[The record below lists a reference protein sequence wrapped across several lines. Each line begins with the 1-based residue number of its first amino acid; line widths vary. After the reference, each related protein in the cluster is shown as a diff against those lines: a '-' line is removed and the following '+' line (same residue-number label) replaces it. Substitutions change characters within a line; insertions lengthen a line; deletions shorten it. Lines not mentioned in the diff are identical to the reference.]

1 MESFLNNFYGHVD
14 EVVGEIVSGAKP
26 PVSCLVAD
34 TFYVWPSVVA
44 KKYGLVHVSFM
55 TEPALVLSLY
65 YHLDILRK
73 NGHFGMQ
80 GISLSLSLSLSLS

>member
-1 MESFLNNFYGHVD
+1 M
-14 EVVGEIVSGAKP
+14 VGEIVSGAKP

-34 TFYVWPSVVA
+34 TFFVWPSVVA
-44 KKYGLVHVSFM
+44 KKYGLVNVSFW

-80 GISLSLSLSLSLS
+80 GM